1 LIQFLHLVQLLEL
14 LEGMDLVGDCL
25 LLQLMRYW
33 RLEEGVALHRCGV
46 LFSILF
52 MFVDELL
59 EMPV

>member
-1 LIQFLHLVQLLEL
+1 MEL

-33 RLEEGVALHRCGV
+33 RLEEGVALHGCGV